1 MLRGL
6 VERADHM
13 QEQMDNVSR
22 DGNSLRNNQ
31 KEMLGTKNTIKE
43 MKDALDR
50 PISRLHTA
58 KDRINQLKYVS
69 KSSQIEMQR
78 AKRMGRKEGNG
89 ILKNGGTVAKR
100 ITYM

>member
-58 KDRINQLKYVS
+58 KDRIN
-69 KSSQIEMQR
+69 
-78 AKRMGRKEGNG
+78 
-89 ILKNGGTVAKR
+89 
-100 ITYM
+100 